1 MRTSKDVYKNP
12 LGRLITLLNNSEQS
26 DEFIKAH
33 GLKLWNGYDYK
44 NQYWVHNGERDTRTL
59 DELKAEMAAKNPYIC
74 TWCKNGEHIECEAD
88 MCTCK
93 H

>member
-1 MRTSKDVYKNP
+1 MAKYKVFKNDSRNS
-12 LGRLITLLNNSEQS
+12 GFYVQQDITLKDARVIAIRLSKTKYPKSRLEG
-26 DEFIKAH
+26 EKGYFETYE
-33 GLKLWNGYDYK
+33 NG
-44 NQYWVHNGERDTRTL
+44 
-59 DELKAEMAAKNPYIC
+59 AKTEWSAKYTC